1 MLISVFNPA
10 IRNYIVRLL
19 HSVPVEFYIGALA
32 LFLICICSFFA
43 LAKTKKAARL
53 SLIVLLAEYIC
64 FLLCSTVFFR
74 NDVRLIGY
82 NYKPFR
88 SYVDYLGGSADYLLP
103 QVIMNIIVFIP
114 IGFLL
119 SLLFQNL
126 KWWQLLIIGGVF
138 SITIEILQLTF
149 QKGFCEVDDILHNLF
164 GCLMGILFYK
174 SIKFICKQ
182 LIYDGKREQNSI
194 DGCK

>member
-1 MLISVFNPA
+1 
-10 IRNYIVRLL
+10 
-19 HSVPVEFYIGALA
+19 
-32 LFLICICSFFA
+32 
-43 LAKTKKAARL
+43 
-53 SLIVLLAEYIC
+53 
-64 FLLCSTVFFR
+64 
-74 NDVRLIGY
+74 
-82 NYKPFR
+82 
-88 SYVDYLGGSADYLLP
+88 
-103 QVIMNIIVFIP
+103 MNIIVFIP

-126 KWWQLLIIGGVF
+126 KWWQLLTIGGVF
-138 SITIEILQLTF
+138 SISIEILQLTF

-182 LIYDGKREQNSI
+182 LLYDGQREQNSI